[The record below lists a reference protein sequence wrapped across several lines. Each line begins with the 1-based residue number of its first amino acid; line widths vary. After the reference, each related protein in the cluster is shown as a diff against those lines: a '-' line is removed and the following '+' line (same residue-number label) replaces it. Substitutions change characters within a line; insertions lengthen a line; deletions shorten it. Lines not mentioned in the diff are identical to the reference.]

1 MLKILWPHILF
12 LLFIS
17 VSVRA
22 EKPWYFD
29 AIGLTETTMSLT
41 DKNTP
46 VVVSVVDS
54 GVAFTGG
61 LSDSEFAKFSFT
73 QDGSPFPVKEPEALY
88 IHGTAMASL
97 IASRHGVYGVYPHA
111 LISSRRV
118 IPDGVQDS
126 WIRATESIMSNV
138 FLAPGEE
145 KIINIS
151 GGQKGI
157 SSASVW
163 TELLSRMGRNNE
175 RLIVAAVGNDGAD
188 IRKLSAQQRIWP
200 AAYHP
205 VSSVNKKQDPV
216 IRVAALAQYRK
227 GETPVLH
234 GGGITGSRFG
244 NGWVDIAAPGQN
256 ITFLRPDGKTG
267 IGSGTS
273 EATAIVSGVLAA
285 MVSCNP
291 RATATELK
299 RTLLESADK
308 YPSLADKVTE
318 GRVLNAEKAISMFCK
333 KNYIPV
339 RQGRMNEEL

>member
-54 GVAFTGG
+54 GVAFVGG

-73 QDGSPFPVKEPEALY
+73 QDGSPFPVKESEALY

-157 SSASVW
+157 SSAS
-163 TELLSRMGRNNE
+163 
-175 RLIVAAVGNDGAD
+175 
-188 IRKLSAQQRIWP
+188 
-200 AAYHP
+200 
-205 VSSVNKKQDPV
+205 
-216 IRVAALAQYRK
+216 
-227 GETPVLH
+227 
-234 GGGITGSRFG
+234 
-244 NGWVDIAAPGQN
+244 
-256 ITFLRPDGKTG
+256 
-267 IGSGTS
+267 
-273 EATAIVSGVLAA
+273 
-285 MVSCNP
+285 
-291 RATATELK
+291 
-299 RTLLESADK
+299 
-308 YPSLADKVTE
+308 
-318 GRVLNAEKAISMFCK
+318 
-333 KNYIPV
+333 
-339 RQGRMNEEL
+339 